1 MMKLFITGASGF
13 IGSHL
18 TNLAK
23 KKGYEIIALNRS
35 FLASQ
40 NYDKNI
46 KWLNKDLLD
55 IENIQN
61 YIPIYDLFFN
71 LTVEVLNNSSN
82 IAL

>member
-35 FLASQ
+35 FLAS
-40 NYDKNI
+40 KI
-46 KWLNKDLLD
+46 MTKILSGLTK
-55 IENIQN
+55 
-61 YIPIYDLFFN
+61 IY
-71 LTVEVLNNSSN
+71 
-82 IAL
+82 